1 MSNDTQHGRTGVK
14 KQTKTKTTLR
24 FMYNSKNP
32 KPLTLGEDREEWLEK
47 ILQTTANNGVVGPC
61 PVPRS
66 WAWPMG
72 QDQGHPSNVA
82 LWGELA
88 RPTQPWWQLGLRP
101 LLRNTHPHSTCTHSF
116 SLPHPPTSH
125 PAFHGP
131 WGLKGTSQ
139 SRWFEK

>member
-1 MSNDTQHGRTGVK
+1 
-14 KQTKTKTTLR
+14 
-24 FMYNSKNP
+24 MYNSKNP

-101 LLRNTHPHSTCTHSF
+101 LLRNTHPHSSLHSLQTSSRSHLSTHSYGRSTQSALRNELNLSHCGVH
-116 SLPHPPTSH
+116 SLCKR
-125 PAFHGP
+125 
-131 WGLKGTSQ
+131 LV
-139 SRWFEK
+139 

>member
-1 MSNDTQHGRTGVK
+1 
-14 KQTKTKTTLR
+14 
-24 FMYNSKNP
+24 MYNSKNP

-101 LLRNTHPHSTCTHSF
+101 LLRNTHPHSLAHTPTRR
-116 SLPHPPTSH
+116 PHPLPNSVIIRGPHVMPCLLPRMSLTEPQHAAAGGESH
-125 PAFHGP
+125 PDYPLCRRGN
-131 WGLKGTSQ
+131 
-139 SRWFEK
+139 